1 MVSRST
7 KRTPAAKTRSFV
19 LVTSSGK
26 TIGRYLSKSPASAAR
41 KAGNRILKQ
50 KGQMSTHVHIK
61 ETTQGSLKKSYKY
74 LIRRVKLTKQK
85 KVQLNGKTVSYKY
98 KTIVKASTK

>member
-7 KRTPAAKTRSFV
+7 KRTPAKHRSFV

-26 TIGRYLSKSPASAAR
+26 HIGRYISASPASAAR
-41 KAGNRILKQ
+41 KAGNRILKNK
-50 KGQMSTHVHIK
+50 KGQMSTHVHLQ

-74 LIRRVKLTKQK
+74 IVRRVKLTKQK
-85 KVQLNGKTVSYKY
+85 
-98 KTIVKASTK
+98 IVKLKGKNVVYKFKTTVKATKK

>member
-7 KRTPAAKTRSFV
+7 KSSPAKHRSFV

-26 TIGRYLSKSPASAAR
+26 HIGRYLSASPASAAK
-41 KAGNRILKQ
+41 KAGNRILK
-50 KGQMSTHVHIK
+50 KKNQMSTRVHLQ

-74 LIRRVKLTKQK
+74 IVRRVKLTKQK
-85 KVQLNGKTVSYKY
+85 
-98 KTIVKASTK
+98 IVKLKGKRVVYKFKTTVKSTTK